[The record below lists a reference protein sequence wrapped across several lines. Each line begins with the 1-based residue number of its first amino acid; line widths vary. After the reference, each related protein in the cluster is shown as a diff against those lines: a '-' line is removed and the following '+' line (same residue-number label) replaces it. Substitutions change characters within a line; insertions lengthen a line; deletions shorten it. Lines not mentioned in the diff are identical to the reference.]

1 MVSRDSTSC
10 LRAYM
15 AEAEHGKY
23 FRHQAFNTVLSFGVP
38 ETEFLS
44 RNYVLSRQ
52 NKRDAE

>member
-1 MVSRDSTSC
+1 MVSRDSTRC
-10 LRAYM
+10 LRAYI